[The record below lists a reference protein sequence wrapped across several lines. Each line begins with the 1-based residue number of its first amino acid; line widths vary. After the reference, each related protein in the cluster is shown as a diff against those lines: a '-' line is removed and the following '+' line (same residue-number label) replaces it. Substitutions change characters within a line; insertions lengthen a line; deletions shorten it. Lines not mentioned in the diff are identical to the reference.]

1 MRMPEIE
8 GCLGEFQDK
17 VKEWCASLGPLIKET
32 KENASMLTLEAEAFQ
47 RKDPSSLE
55 HNI

>member
-1 MRMPEIE
+1 MPEIE